1 MARTIRS
8 LLLDGPAGH
17 LEALLEEPEETP
29 PRAAAVV
36 AHPHPLYG
44 GTMHNKVV
52 HRLARGLGRAG
63 AVVLRFNFRGVGRS
77 QGVHDGG
84 VGEIEDARACL
95 DWLRSGYPGLS
106 CTLAGFSFGARVAL
120 RLGGEATAV
129 ARVIAAGFPTD
140 GRAPQ
145 WLLDSAPQRC
155 FVQST
160 HDQYGPREKFEQLFN
175 ALPEPKRIV
184 WIEARDHFFAGGLDE
199 LEEAVAG
206 L

>member
-1 MARTIRS
+1 
-8 LLLDGPAGH
+8 
-17 LEALLEEPEETP
+17 
-29 PRAAAVV
+29 
-36 AHPHPLYG
+36 
-44 GTMHNKVV
+44 V

-77 QGVHDGG
+77 QGVQDGG

-95 DWLRSGYPGLS
+95 DWLRSGYPGLP

-120 RLGGEATAV
+120 RLGGEATEV

-140 GRAPQ
+140 GLAPP
-145 WLLDSAPQRC
+145 WLLAPAAPRC

-160 HDQYGPREKFEQLFN
+160 HDQYGPREKFEQLFK

-184 WIEARDHFFAGGLDE
+184 WIEAADHFFAGSLEE

>member
-1 MARTIRS
+1 MRLEDKVSVIT
-8 LLLDGPAGH
+8 GAGSGMGRVAALRFAAEGSRVVVADNH
-17 LEALLEEPEETP
+17 GEAAEETVRQV
-29 PRAAAVV
+29 RAA
-36 AHPHPLYG
+36 
-44 GTMHNKVV
+44 
-52 HRLARGLGRAG
+52 
-63 AVVLRFNFRGVGRS
+63 
-77 QGVHDGG
+77 
-84 VGEIEDARACL
+84 
-95 DWLRSGYPGLS
+95 
-106 CTLAGFSFGARVAL
+106 
-120 RLGGEATAV
+120 GGEATAV
-129 ARVIAAGFPTD
+129 ARVIAAGFSTA

-184 WIEARDHFFAGGLDE
+184 WIEARAHFFAGGLDE